1 MPHSALHD
9 AIADWLADVEATV
22 EEHSEGRVAR
32 IIELLREPTLR
43 NAEIWLRC
51 FEAAQESGGP
61 LTADDWDVDL
71 DDLILWPKD
80 ERGFTW
86 QAVIQTALSAAKAQ
100 YDAENVLMPM
110 WEALQRG
117 GLAVMAAAAGVPR
130 PLSAEAKKGPGR
142 ARFDSAKQ
150 RRRGN
155 VAL

>member
-1 MPHSALHD
+1 
-9 AIADWLADVEATV
+9 
-22 EEHSEGRVAR
+22 
-32 IIELLREPTLR
+32 
-43 NAEIWLRC
+43 
-51 FEAAQESGGP
+51 
-61 LTADDWDVDL
+61 
-71 DDLILWPKD
+71 
-80 ERGFTW
+80 
-86 QAVIQTALSAAKAQ
+86 
-100 YDAENVLMPM
+100 LMPL